1 MEKSPAPALT
11 YGLEIIELIAEEGEL
26 GFNSISEIKG
36 ISVSS
41 LNRILKVLLS
51 KSYLEKNDKGK
62 YMLGSRIFTLAKS
75 ESLWNGILKRAS
87 NILKELSKKYEVTA
101 LLFGFSDESIIALDK
116 VINIDSVVMQKV
128 GFVSKQFISRP
139 WGFTYMAS
147 ISEHRR
153 EKLREIVKSSEKD
166 IMEMPSQKEIEEFIE
181 FAKREGYSDDFGK
194 IKSSIRRLAVPIINS
209 KGEVISALAVGFV
222 NGALS
227 EDTVQEIIN
236 YLKEKAEELNSL
248 ISV

>member
-11 YGLEIIELIAEEGEL
+11 NGLEIIELIAEKGEV

-51 KSYLEKNDKGK
+51 KSYIVKNDKGK

-87 NILKELSKKYEVTA
+87 NILKEISEKYEATA
-101 LLFGFSDESIIALDK
+101 LLFGFSDESVIALDK

-128 GFVSKQFISRP
+128 GTVSKQFLNRP
-139 WGFTYMAS
+139 WGFVYMAS
-147 ISEHRR
+147 VSAESR
-153 EKLREIVKSSEKD
+153 KKFYEIVKNSEND
-166 IMEMPSQKEIEEFIE
+166 SRETPSHEEVEEFIE

-194 IKSSIRRLAVPIINS
+194 IKSSIRRLAVPIVNS

-227 EDTVQEIIN
+227 EETIEEIIS
-236 YLKEKAEELNSL
+236 YLKNKAVELNNL
-248 ISV
+248 ISQ

>member
-11 YGLEIIELIAEEGEL
+11 NGLEIIELIAEKGEL

-51 KSYLEKNDKGK
+51 KSYIVKNDKGK

-75 ESLWNGILKRAS
+75 ESIWNGILKRAS
-87 NILKELSKKYEVTA
+87 HILKEVSGKYEATA
-101 LLFGFSDESIIALDK
+101 LLFGFSDESVIALDK
-116 VINIDSVVMQKV
+116 AINIDSVVMQKV
-128 GFVSKQFISRP
+128 GFVSKQFLSRP
-139 WGFTYMAS
+139 WGFVYMAS
-147 ISEHRR
+147 ISEDRR
-153 EKLREIVKSSEKD
+153 AKLMETVVSSEKD
-166 IMEMPSQKEIEEFIE
+166 SIEMPSQEEIEDFIE
-181 FAKREGYSDDFGK
+181 FAIREGYSDDFGK
-194 IKSSIRRLAVPIINS
+194 IKSTIRRLAVPIVNS

-227 EDTVQEIIN
+227 QETVQEIID
-236 YLKEKAEELNSL
+236 YLKDKAQELNAL
-248 ISV
+248 INV